1 MAYTLK
7 YSDLTKTISVVVP
20 SMPPGIN
27 AVDTSLSFVGS
38 GYPNYGLKIAENFL
52 HLLENFSGPIPPS
65 NPIEGQVWYD
75 TSDSYNKVLKVMN
88 GIGWVAVSGIYQQVS
103 APTSNLKFGN
113 IWVDT
118 YTNQL
123 KIFGPSGWVL
133 VGPPTT
139 NSNTGSIPDS
149 IIDVDDIAHNVI
161 RNVVNGQTQSII
173 SDSQFIPK
181 TVISGFTLIF
191 TGTNITS
198 FGVIQGS
205 ATSAYGLNIGR
216 NFYQTSSFLRKDD
229 ISIDGQLITGKIIF
243 NTPANQIGALGRD
256 GIVININGRLSTDYI
271 QFYKEDNNALLINNA
286 LDGSI
291 NFKTRS
297 RNTNELK
304 TLLWVGPTSIGVN
317 TEFPASGTI
326 LDING
331 AVKVASTITVS
342 TTATSI
348 YAKGQLITERGIT
361 AYTTSSMKDVVIN
374 GQIYLNKTDL
384 SGNYQSGVV
393 LSPTTATTYDLGTS
407 ALPFRSIYATNIY
420 STNYNSLPGTLQ
432 LNSTDIAPPGW
443 LICNGAT
450 LTTSTYVGLFNTI
463 NYKFGGSGGT
473 FYLPNLYLTSVVSG
487 VTTTTY
493 YIIKI

>member
-1 MAYTLK
+1 
-7 YSDLTKTISVVVP
+7 
-20 SMPPGIN
+20 
-27 AVDTSLSFVGS
+27 
-38 GYPNYGLKIAENFL
+38 
-52 HLLENFSGPIPPS
+52 
-65 NPIEGQVWYD
+65 
-75 TSDSYNKVLKVMN
+75 
-88 GIGWVAVSGIYQQVS
+88 
-103 APTSNLKFGN
+103 
-113 IWVDT
+113 
-118 YTNQL
+118 
-123 KIFGPSGWVL
+123 
-133 VGPPTT
+133 
-139 NSNTGSIPDS
+139 
-149 IIDVDDIAHNVI
+149 
-161 RNVVNGQTQSII
+161 
-173 SDSQFIPK
+173 
-181 TVISGFTLIF
+181 
-191 TGTNITS
+191 
-198 FGVIQGS
+198 
-205 ATSAYGLNIGR
+205 
-216 NFYQTSSFLRKDD
+216 
-229 ISIDGQLITGKIIF
+229 
-243 NTPANQIGALGRD
+243 
-256 GIVININGRLSTDYI
+256 
-271 QFYKEDNNALLINNA
+271 
-286 LDGSI
+286 
-291 NFKTRS
+291 
-297 RNTNELK
+297 
-304 TLLWVGPTSIGVN
+304 
-317 TEFPASGTI
+317 
-326 LDING
+326 
-331 AVKVASTITVS
+331 VS

>member
-7 YSDLTKTISVVVP
+7 YSDSTKTISVVVP

-27 AVDTSLSFVGS
+27 TVDTSLSLVGS

-52 HLLENFSGPIPPS
+52 HLLENFSGPVPPS
-65 NPIEGQVWYD
+65 NPVEGQVWYD
-75 TSDSYNKVLKVMN
+75 TGDPYNKVLKLMN
-88 GIGWVAVSGIYQQVS
+88 GIGWEPISGIYQQVS

-118 YTNQL
+118 YNNQL
-123 KIFGPSGWVL
+123 KIFGPTGWVL

-149 IIDVDDIAHNVI
+149 IIDVDSITHNVI
-161 RNVVNGQTQSII
+161 RNIVNGQTQSII
-173 SDSQFIPK
+173 SDSQFVPK
-181 TVISGFTLIF
+181 TVISGFTRIF

-205 ATSAYGLNIGR
+205 ATSAYGLNIGQI
-216 NFYQTSSFLRKDD
+216 FYQTSSFLRKDD

-243 NTPANQIGALGRD
+243 NTPSNQIGALGRD
-256 GIVININGRLSTDYI
+256 GIVININGKSSTDYI
-271 QFYKEDNNALLINNA
+271 QFYKESNNALLINNA

-317 TEFPASGTI
+317 TESPASGTV

-331 AVKVASTITVS
+331 AVKIANTITVS

-348 YAKGQLITERGIT
+348 YAKGQLVTEQGIT
-361 AYTTSSMKDVVIN
+361 AYTTSSMEDVIIN
-374 GQIYLNKTDL
+374 GQIYLNRTGL
-384 SGNYQSGVV
+384 SGNYQSGAV

-420 STNYNSLPGTLQ
+420 ATNYNSLPGTLQ
-432 LNSTDIAPPGW
+432 LNSTDVAPPGW
-443 LICNGAT
+443 LICNGTT
-450 LTTSTYVGLFNTI
+450 LSTSTYVGLFKAI

-473 FYLPNLYLTSVVSG
+473 FYLPNLYLTSVAG